1 MRRAWCVQVRFKAK
15 DYKNSVAMY
24 TASLQVASERM
35 PWEASAIFKDE
46 MSTVLCNRSAAFGAM
61 GEVSR
66 ASFVRSQPF
75 RPARSRTIEPLV
87 GRGDAESPLL
97 SVFSPDFTVASKLC

>member
-1 MRRAWCVQVRFKAK
+1 VQARFKAK

-61 GEVSR
+61 GEVR
-66 ASFVRSQPF
+66 CVVAQPHAGFVCR
-75 RPARSRTIEPLV
+75 R
-87 GRGDAESPLL
+87 
-97 SVFSPDFTVASKLC
+97 